1 MGGWAPTVPSAP
13 WAADPSPEVPESA
26 NRLNGFPAYPGGGG
40 GWTRPADA
48 AGNGDLGDP
57 DLADEDADPDE
68 AGLLPRRVRQAS
80 LAPQLRE
87 PAGYAQPAPE
97 PEATGAAEAAGD
109 RSPEQARSTVAAIQR
124 GSERGR
130 SLFEAPAKGSTT
142 TVASTEPAGEA
153 GAEETG
159 ASAQRGDE

>member
-1 MGGWAPTVPSAP
+1 M
-13 WAADPSPEVPESA
+13 
-26 NRLNGFPAYPGGGG
+26 

-48 AGNGDLGDP
+48 AGNGDPGDL

-87 PAGYAQPAPE
+87 PAGHAQPAPE
-97 PEATGAAEAAGD
+97 PEAAEAAGD

-153 GAEETG
+153 GEEETG
-159 ASAQRGDE
+159 ASAQHNDE